1 MILSMTGYGCANSAI
16 PLDNLPNQ
24 NIPTI
29 AELHVELRSVNA
41 RFLDF
46 YFRLP
51 DECRSLEP
59 SLRKLLTRYIARGK
73 IECRIQIKYPSG
85 AQHKTIVDTTILEKT
100 KQLVQQIIDY
110 FPQAAP
116 FSISDI
122 LLLPGIL
129 QEPKISQTEL
139 EKILLSCTE
148 NALQQLNLA
157 RAQEGSALAQLLL
170 EKTNAMFDIIAQI
183 RPLLPELLALQQKKL
198 TEKLHQILHMDLNII
213 PDQGSILEHVRQE
226 LTTYSLKIDI
236 DEELS
241 RLETHLQTTQTI
253 LKHGPTPTGK
263 RLDFIMQE
271 LNREAN
277 TLASKAASVEIANA
291 AIALKLLI
299 EQMREQVQN
308 LE

>member
-16 PLDNLPNQ
+16 PLDTLPNQ
-24 NIPTI
+24 NIAGV
-29 AELHVELRSVNA
+29 AELNVELRSVNG

-51 DECRSLEP
+51 EECRSIEP
-59 SLRKLLTRYIARGK
+59 SLRKLLTQHIARGK
-73 IECRIQIKYPSG
+73 IECRVQIKYPNG
-85 AQHKTIVDTTILEKT
+85 FQHKTILDTTTLEQT
-100 KQLVQQIIDY
+100 KHLVQQIIDY

-122 LLLPGIL
+122 LQLPGIL
-129 QEPKISQTEL
+129 QEPKISQTAL
-139 EKILLSCTE
+139 ETILLSCTE
-148 NALQQLNLA
+148 NALQQFNLS
-157 RAQEGSALAQLLL
+157 RAQEGNALSQLLL
-170 EKTNAMFDIIAQI
+170 GKTNAMFDIIANI
-183 RPLLPELLALQQKKL
+183 RPLLPDLLALQQKKL
-198 TEKLHQILHMDLNII
+198 TEKIHQILHMDLNII
-213 PDQGSILEHVRQE
+213 PDQASILEHVRQE
-226 LTTYSLKIDI
+226 LTTYCLKIDI

-241 RLETHLQTTQTI
+241 RLDAHLHTTQAI
-253 LKHGPTPTGK
+253 LKHGPTPAGK

-277 TLASKAASVEIANA
+277 TLASKAASIEIANA
-291 AIALKLLI
+291 AIALKLFI